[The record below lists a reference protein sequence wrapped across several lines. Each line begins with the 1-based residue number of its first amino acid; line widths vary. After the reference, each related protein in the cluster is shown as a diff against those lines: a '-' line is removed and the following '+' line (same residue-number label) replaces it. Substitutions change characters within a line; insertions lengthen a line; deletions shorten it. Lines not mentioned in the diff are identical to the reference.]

1 MNRSNKKVKAWRFD
15 EKLLRVAMRIDLCC
29 LKCRYLRVHIWL
41 IKLKNKKYI
50 YIYVKGLRIVSSLT
64 LKLNDDTS
72 LLYSLLMSKRFNHIL
87 QNVLYEDEFLKR
99 VKCQRYISVFQ
110 TIFSWE
116 LKYKN
121 GVSLF
126 FFFHVKIFKDFH
138 SHRFKKQW

>member
-1 MNRSNKKVKAWRFD
+1 MAIR
-15 EKLLRVAMRIDLCC
+15 LLCVAMRIDLCC

-50 YIYVKGLRIVSSLT
+50 YIYVKGLHIVSSLT

-72 LLYSLLMSKRFNHIL
+72 LLYSLLISKRFNHIL